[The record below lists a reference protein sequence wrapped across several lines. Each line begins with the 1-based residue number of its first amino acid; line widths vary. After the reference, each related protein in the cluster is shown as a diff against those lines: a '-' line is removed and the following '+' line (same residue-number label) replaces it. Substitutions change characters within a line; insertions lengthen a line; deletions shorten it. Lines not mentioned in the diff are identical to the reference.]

1 MNRVL
6 STRLP
11 RAMAA
16 IAALVVAVAGSAC
29 QTTGARSPEADAE
42 LETFY
47 ADWEAEIVDAMAEL
61 DDGDVARLRDVWPRA
76 SFEGATDGVLDV
88 LAQEATVRPFVRRL
102 RRFLETYPSNAV
114 HTQMRTETVDR
125 RMWHVLVDTVNAE
138 LRERAI

>member
-1 MNRVL
+1 MNPVL

-11 RAMAA
+11 RAIAA

-47 ADWEAEIVDAMAEL
+47 TDWEAEIVDAMAEL
-61 DDGDVARLRDVWPRA
+61 DDGDVTRLRDVWPRA

-88 LAQEATVRPFVRRL
+88 LAQEATLRPFARRL

-114 HTQMRTETVDR
+114 QNQMRTETVDR

-138 LRERAI
+138 LRERAT